1 MTAQAVPLSEA
12 EGAGAALE
20 RALILATCT
29 AVTFL
34 YAMTVTIANVSLPQM
49 QGALSVTPDQIAWVV
64 TSNIVA
70 TAVMTPLAG
79 WLTSRFGRRRL
90 CNACVLGFGAASLGC
105 GMADSLE
112 ELVLFRVLQG
122 ALGAPLVPLSQAIVL
137 DTYAKR
143 QHGAV
148 IALFGMGSVL
158 GPIVGP
164 MAGGWLAEAYNW
176 RWVFYMIVPFALLTF
191 IGTLAFIHDREAGS
205 KVRLDWLGFLLLSTA
220 LACTQLMLDRGE
232 RRDLAEFGYAANLGD
247 RGLGVLHRPVIKQGG
262 ELGYEAAV
270 LARRDRDAAGLA
282 DGTQALAVFG
292 RKYGLLEPI
301 QLHRRE
307 PLADRD
313 GILDIPFAVDV
324 EQQRGRLR
332 HGRPR
337 RRDHR
342 FADFVQFDRAEA
354 LADCLLAVPGGQRR
368 VRVAQ
373 QARIAVETLAPRAAE
388 QRMQGLACGLASDV
402 PERDVQAR
410 KRERS
415 DAESPEDMQ
424 PLLDLGMQ
432 TGDIRCIP
440 SDRDRRDH
448 VPHRRGDG
456 TAAGVRERFAPAR
469 DAGVG
474 VHPHQAEIERLPAAG
489 AQRPA
494 LGAVA
499 AGDRKRD
506 CFDADDLHPRA
517 PTRGNRPVWAARG

>member
-1 MTAQAVPLSEA
+1 MSAQTVPLSEA

-20 RALILATCT
+20 RTLILVTCT

-122 ALGAPLVPLSQAIVL
+122 AIGAPLVPLSQAIVL

-220 LACTQLMLDRGE
+220 LASTQLMLDRGE
-232 RRDLAEFGYAANLGD
+232 RADWFDSAEIVAWAALAGLALYTFIAHSVTAGRPFLDPRLLADRNFSVGIVLIFVFGMLNFSPMTMLPPMLQGVSGYPDSVIGFVLGA
-247 RGLGVLHRPVIKQGG
+247 RGLGTLVGFFLMVFASRLDPRGMIVLGFVLQAVAGWQLAHLDVNPSTADVFWPMALQGFG
-262 ELGYEAAV
+262 VGV
-270 LARRDRDAAGLA
+270 LW
-282 DGTQALAVFG
+282 V
-292 RKYGLLEPI
+292 PI
-301 QLHRRE
+301 TMVS
-307 PLADRD
+307 
-313 GILDIPFAVDV
+313 FS
-324 EQQRGRLR
+324 
-332 HGRPR
+332 
-337 RRDHR
+337 
-342 FADFVQFDRAEA
+342 
-354 LADCLLAVPGGQRR
+354 
-368 VRVAQ
+368 
-373 QARIAVETLAPRAAE
+373 TLAPAYLTEASAVFHMVRNIGSSIHISLSITIAVHMARTSYAE
-388 QRMQGLACGLASDV
+388 LAERVTPYSQSLSMPWVSGAWNPEDARGLAALAR
-402 PERDVQAR
+402 EMTRQAAMIGYVDAFVFFVATSLVVLPLVLLIR
-410 KRERS
+410 VKR
-415 DAESPEDMQ
+415 
-424 PLLDLGMQ
+424 
-432 TGDIRCIP
+432 
-440 SDRDRRDH
+440 
-448 VPHRRGDG
+448 
-456 TAAGVRERFAPAR
+456 
-469 DAGVG
+469 
-474 VHPHQAEIERLPAAG
+474 
-489 AQRPA
+489 
-494 LGAVA
+494 
-499 AGDRKRD
+499 
-506 CFDADDLHPRA
+506 
-517 PTRGNRPVWAARG
+517 